1 MNWNEKG
8 EKEEV
13 KKKKK
18 TNWRTKK
25 EERQKERKGEKNLKK
40 KKKRKERVTRGK
52 SDLTRQVGLVNE
64 CLITKMPHNSVFHNL
79 KTPKM
84 CFQFP

>member
-1 MNWNEKG
+1 MKNELKWERWKG
-8 EKEEV
+8 
-13 KKKKK
+13 
-18 TNWRTKK
+18 R
-25 EERQKERKGEKNLKK
+25 RKK
-40 KKKRKERVTRGK
+40 KKKRTEEQRKKRGKKKEKGKKLKNKRKERMIGGK

>member
-1 MNWNEKG
+1 MRKVKRK
-8 EKEEV
+8 KE

-18 TNWRTKK
+18 RTEEQRKKRDKKK
-25 EERQKERKGEKNLKK
+25 EKGKKLKR
-40 KKKRKERVTRGK
+40 KKKRKERVTSGK
-52 SDLTRQVGLVNE
+52 SDLTRRVGLVNE

-79 KTPKM
+79 KTSKM